1 VRLSTLVACL
11 LLSAAPAG
19 AAEWV
24 RVETPN
30 FIVYGEPGERRVREI
45 ADEFER
51 FRDAL
56 ARVIPGAGTPAAV
69 PTVVVVFGSARSF
82 EPYRPR
88 FNGKPI
94 KLGGYFFASDDMNI
108 VALVDADRD
117 ESLRTI
123 FHEYVH
129 LVIDNVS
136 QGMPLW
142 LNEGLAEYYS
152 TFQVE
157 DSGRRALVGRAIP
170 SHLQL
175 LNERRLL
182 TIPELLAV
190 DSSSLADNE
199 GERQS
204 LFYAQSWAL
213 VHMLVSG
220 ATNGSSLLSQYAQLA
235 SDGMPSLDAWQQTFK
250 DQNITRQLESYVR
263 QDVMKAVIYRFSE
276 RIPQVKSYS
285 SGVSEGDV
293 QAVQGDLLRRVAAP
307 AETAARF
314 EKAIAL
320 LPRSARARALYA
332 LLLLDLPHGGD
343 ETPRA
348 RGLLLEAATDTS
360 DWLVQYHVAT
370 GLTRIATT
378 ADERDPLGIATARAA
393 LKRVLAARPDLANA
407 HALGARLDAEED
419 DDVPRSL
426 DAIRRARN
434 VSPGRSDYILLEA
447 FILMRRG
454 DYVAARQLL
463 TPLTAPRYSPQVRD
477 NAAAVVE
484 QVTRLEREAAAYRA
498 GLEGQRDTQAAGAE
512 KSRLVPLYRRVEPG
526 ERRVQGLLERI
537 DCTATGIVL
546 QVNVEGTIERFAAPT
561 MNGVTFISH
570 REDLRG
576 GLECAVRTPPD
587 RVYVTWREDDPP
599 AGARRVVAVEFLPK
613 PR

>member
-1 VRLSTLVACL
+1 MAVRLSALLACL

-51 FRDAL
+51 FREAL

-94 KLGGYFFASDDMNI
+94 KLGGYFFSSEDMNI
-108 VALVDADRD
+108 VALADNDRD

-182 TIPELLAV
+182 TISELLAV
-190 DSSSLADNE
+190 DSSSLAYNE
-199 GERQS
+199 GKRQS

-220 ATNGSSLLSQYAQLA
+220 TTNGSSLLSQYARRA
-235 SDGMPSLDAWQQTFK
+235 SEGMPSLEAWQETFK
-250 DQNITRQLESYVR
+250 DQNLTRQLESYVR
-263 QDVMKAVIYRFSE
+263 QDAMNAVIYRFGQ

-285 SGVSEGDV
+285 SAVSEGDAE
-293 QAVQGDLLRRVAAP
+293 AVLGDLLRRVAPP

-314 EKAIAL
+314 EKALAL
-320 LPRSARARALYA
+320 QPRSARARALYA
-332 LLLLDLPHGGD
+332 LLLLDGN
-343 ETPRA
+343 ENARA
-348 RGLLLEAATDTS
+348 RPLLLEAAGDTA

-378 ADERDPLGIATARAA
+378 GDEHDPLATATARAA
-393 LKRVLAARPDLANA
+393 LERVLSARPDLANA

-419 DDVPRSL
+419 EDVPRSL
-426 DAIRRARN
+426 EAIRRARK
-434 VSPGRSDYILLEA
+434 VSPGRADFILLEA

-454 DYVAARQLL
+454 EYIGARQLL
-463 TPLTAPRYSPQVRD
+463 TPLTAPRYSQQVRD
-477 NAAAVVE
+477 NASAVMD
-484 QVTRLEREAAAYRA
+484 QVARLEREAIAYQAA
-498 GLEGQRDTQAAGAE
+498 LEGQRETPEPAASQG
-512 KSRLVPLYRRVEPG
+512 RQVPLYRRVEPG
-526 ERRVQGLLERI
+526 EHRVQGLLERI
-537 DCTATGIVL
+537 ECTDTGIAL
-546 QVNVEGTIERFAAPT
+546 QVNVEGAIERFAAPA

-576 GLECAVRTPPD
+576 GVECAPRTPPD
-587 RVYVTWREDDPP
+587 RVYVTWREDDRP
-599 AGARRVVAVEFLPK
+599 GATRRVVAVEFLPK